1 MASPR
6 LITAAEVLAERTALR
21 SELGY
26 VPHGTGTGWSS
37 YMWVSCDCPNC
48 RDEYDPTGEESA
60 KYLNMDYESFFRGQ
74 SEKPSFAFSKIAA
87 HSFLA
92 HAKPG
97 FYTGKRTDCLSL
109 EEILAIGVQSPLIL
123 HIGDDGVWDEFIP
136 SDDETMWRRRTY
148 KQGRSVWYENGDDQ
162 KIPAADLKKR
172 LTELFA

>member
-1 MASPR
+1 MTSPR

-21 SELGY
+21 AELGS

-48 RDEYDPTGEESA
+48 RDNYDPTGEESA
-60 KYLNMDYESFFRGQ
+60 KYLNMDHESFFRDQ
-74 SEKPSFAFSKIAA
+74 SEKPSFAFSKITA

-92 HAKPG
+92 HTKPG

-109 EEILAIGVQSPLIL
+109 EEILAIWFQSPLIL
-123 HIGDDGVWDEFIP
+123 HIGADGVWDEFIP
-136 SDDETMWRRRTY
+136 SHDETTWRRRTY